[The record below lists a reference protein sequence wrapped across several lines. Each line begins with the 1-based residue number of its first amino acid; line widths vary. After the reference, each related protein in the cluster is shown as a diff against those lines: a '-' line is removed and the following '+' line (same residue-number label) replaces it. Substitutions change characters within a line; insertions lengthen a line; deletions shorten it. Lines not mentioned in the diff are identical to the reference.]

1 MRISDWS
8 SDVCSSD
15 LTSTDVV
22 TQVSVGQHRCAVRY
36 LFASNSYTIAALD
49 SPSADIDVV
58 AATPV
63 RVLTGVVTGV
73 GGDPASCPK
82 LTDMLTGS
90 LWIVRSVPSINDKF
104 SINYPNMEA
113 AVEALI
119 ANADRYGAKLLL
131 VGMMNGEKDLPT
143 TYTGGTATTAATSAR
158 HHP

>member
-1 MRISDWS
+1 MLIIDWS

-15 LTSTDVV
+15 LLSFLIHTSTDVV

-73 GGDPASCPK
+73 GGDHASCTK

-90 LWIVRSVPSINDKF
+90 LWIVRSVMSINDKF
-104 SINYPNMEA
+104 SINYPIMDTP
-113 AVEALI
+113 
-119 ANADRYGAKLLL
+119 DRKS
-131 VGMMNGEKDLPT
+131 VV
-143 TYTGGTATTAATSAR
+143 
-158 HHP
+158 